1 VRPTLAELQSWAGRE
16 ALDADAEPI
25 GEVVATFVGE
35 ASGAPQWLAVQT
47 GAHGDD
53 VTPVPIEGA
62 EPTGR
67 AIRFPHPADTIRAAP
82 HQSLTEDLTPD
93 QDRELEIFYGLT
105 DEPPEQPLSSGGGP
119 GADPSV
125 LAALKKAHALERE
138 AISRLQSLV
147 SSLDDAEL
155 QHDAARHLTETEGHE
170 AALAG
175 RLEQLEAAPSSLRD
189 ALGIATAKGTPSTS
203 ATDVLLREA
212 LEFERRECS
221 VYDELAATA
230 RSAGDGATE
239 QIAQKIRADEEAI
252 AASLAGALR
261 RIGETV

>member
-25 GEVVATFVGE
+25 GRVVATFVGQ
-35 ASGAPQWLAVQT
+35 ASGAPRWLAVQT

-53 VTPVPIEGA
+53 ITPVPIEGA

-67 AIRFPHPADTIRAAP
+67 AIRFPHAVAAIRAAP

-93 QDRELEIFYGLT
+93 QDRELEVFYGLT
-105 DEPPEQPLSSGGGP
+105 ADAPQQPLPSGGGP

-125 LAALKKAHALERE
+125 VAALRQAHALERE

-155 QHDAARHLTETEGHE
+155 QHEAARHLTETEGHE

-189 ALGIATAKGTPSTS
+189 LLAHAKPTLPSGTP
-203 ATDVLLREA
+203 AILRDA
-212 LEFERRECS
+212 LEFEQRECAA
-221 VYDELAATA
+221 YGELAATA

-239 QIAQKIRADEEAI
+239 QIAQKIRADEEAM